1 MIVINFETGEI
12 VCVMRER
19 DMILKWKEIKQGED
33 IVAFSYENF
42 LWKVLLKLIRE
53 LNV

>member
-19 DMILKWKEIKQGED
+19 DMILKWKEIKQED
-33 IVAFSYENF
+33 IIAFSYGNF

-53 LNV
+53 LSV